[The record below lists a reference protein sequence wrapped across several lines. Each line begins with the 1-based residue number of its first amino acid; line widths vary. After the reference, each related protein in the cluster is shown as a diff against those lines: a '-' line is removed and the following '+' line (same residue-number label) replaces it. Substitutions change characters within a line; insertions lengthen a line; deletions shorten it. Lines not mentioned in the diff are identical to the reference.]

1 MQCPRCTAPMRTET
15 LAGHHGQPIAID
27 VCLPCQAMW
36 FDGFESVSLSPASTL
51 KLFRLIGEHAEATP
65 QDQTDT
71 GHCPRCG
78 AALRVA
84 HDLQRSTRFEYRKCP
99 ADHGRFITFYNFLR
113 EKEFIR
119 PVTPERLEE
128 LRAHIQTVHCSN
140 CGAPID
146 LAAHASCPHCSS
158 PLTLLDLEQAGRLV
172 DQLQAADRTGQP
184 VDPALPLALERARR
198 ESRAAFDAIEGTDI
212 WFRDASRAG
221 LVGAG
226 VLALTRWL
234 KR

>member
-1 MQCPRCTAPMRTET
+1 MRSEA
-15 LAGHHGQPIAID
+15 LAGHQGQPISID
-27 VCLPCQAMW
+27 ICLPCQAMW
-36 FDGFESVSLSPASTL
+36 FDGFESVSLGPASTL
-51 KLFRLIGEHAEATP
+51 KLFRLIGEHPDAMP
-65 QDQTDT
+65 QDHTDPA
-71 GHCPRCG
+71 HCPRCG
-78 AALRVA
+78 AILHAA
-84 HDLQRSTRFEYRKCP
+84 HDLQRSTRFEYKKCP

-119 PVTPERLEE
+119 PITPERLAE
-128 LRAHIQTVHCSN
+128 LRAHVQTVHCSD

-158 PLTLLDLEQAGRLV
+158 PITLLDLEQAGRLIA
-172 DQLQAADRTGQP
+172 QLQAADRTGRP

-198 ESRAAFDAIEGTDI
+198 ETDAAFDAIEHSDL

-221 LVGAG
+221 LVAAG
-226 VLALTRWL
+226 ILALTRWV